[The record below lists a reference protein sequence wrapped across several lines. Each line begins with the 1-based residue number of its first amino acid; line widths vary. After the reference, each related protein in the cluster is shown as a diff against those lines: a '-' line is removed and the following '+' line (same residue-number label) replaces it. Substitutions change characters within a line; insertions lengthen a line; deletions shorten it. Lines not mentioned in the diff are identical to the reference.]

1 MNKSMPSMPANRV
14 SVFIYESMNREGGIQ
29 SIVYRELDRAYEQR
43 RIAYVISN
51 YFNSRMH
58 CDDNCRLQY
67 SDKPENLAAT
77 IVKNISGTGWIID
90 IIALSP
96 ESVPMAQLIRD
107 ALSLYSQVQDARA
120 CVTILH
126 PRDFMRETEKR
137 HVHVMNKLAAHA
149 IGLRNLVF
157 MNEQCRETH
166 SAFFSRDLSA
176 NAIVPVP
183 IDRREARWRAQQ
195 ESGSLRIVA
204 VGRIVDFKAYN
215 FALPSILTDLES
227 KGHKVTCDIYG
238 YGADEPKLV
247 RTIRDAGAVH
257 LVRFKGPIPLDD
269 FDSIVSNYD
278 LFIGM
283 GTAAVQAAQLGV
295 PTILAIVDD
304 PNGTHGFIQDAPFGN
319 LGEQDRKVPR
329 RDLGAMIQTYVQAGR
344 AQRQD
349 ISNAGIVYANRY
361 VADNY
366 VEQLTAHAVARTGMS
381 RYLAAVYCRFY
392 IWMARDNWLRA
403 VVRSIRQLVSR
414 GEPS

>member
-1 MNKSMPSMPANRV
+1 MNKSIPAKPENRL

-29 SIVYRELDRAYEQR
+29 SIVYRELDRAYEQGK
-43 RIAYVISN
+43 IAYVISKP
-51 YFNSRMH
+51 FKSRVQY
-58 CDDNCRLQY
+58 DKNCRLEY
-67 SDKPENLAAT
+67 DAKPETLAEAL
-77 IVKNISGTGWIID
+77 VRRSSGVGWVID

-96 ESVPMAQLIRD
+96 DAVPI
-107 ALSLYSQVQDARA
+107 ALLLREALLTHSEVQDARA

-137 HVHVMNKLAAHA
+137 HVHLMNKLAAHA

-183 IDRREARWRAQQ
+183 IDGREPRWTAQQ
-195 ESGSLRIVA
+195 ESGPLRIVA

-215 FALPSILTDLES
+215 FALPRILTDLES
-227 KGHKVTCDIYG
+227 KGHKVTCDIFG
-238 YGADEPKLV
+238 YGAEEPKLV
-247 RTIRDAGAVH
+247 RTIRDAGADD
-257 LVRFKGPIPLDD
+257 LVSFKGPIPLED
-269 FDSIVSNYD
+269 FDTTVSGYD

-304 PNGTHGFIQDAPFGN
+304 EDGAHGFIHEATFGN
-319 LGEQDRKVPR
+319 LGEQDSRVPR
-329 RDLGAMIQTYVQAGR
+329 QDLGAMIEKYLQAGTVER
-344 AQRQD
+344 QR
-349 ISNAGIVYANRY
+349 ISDAGIAYANRY

-381 RYLAAVYCRFY
+381 RHLAAAYCRFY

-403 VVRSIRQLVSR
+403 VVRSVRQLASR
-414 GEPS
+414 GQPS